1 MFETMC
7 EKPLSLVPV
16 CLPWQAPISP
26 SGRTKFSLYYK
37 NSFVDVFK
45 RKKKKKKHKKQHA
58 QKNTTLEQII
68 HHKQSGSMKGD
79 LL

>member
-1 MFETMC
+1 MFGTMC

-37 NSFVDVFK
+37 NSFVDVLK
-45 RKKKKKKHKKQHA
+45 EKKKQHA